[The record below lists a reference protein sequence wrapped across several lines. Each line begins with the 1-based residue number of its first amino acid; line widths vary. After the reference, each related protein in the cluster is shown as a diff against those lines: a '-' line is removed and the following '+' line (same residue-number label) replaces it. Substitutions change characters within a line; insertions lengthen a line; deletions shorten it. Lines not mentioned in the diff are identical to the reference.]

1 MLGKVYSGA
10 LSGVDGVLVCVEAD
24 AGNGLPQF
32 DMIGML
38 EKSVTEARER
48 VRTALKNTGYLLP
61 AGRYTINL
69 SPADLKKHGNAFD
82 ISIAVAVLIA
92 TGDVVQE
99 KTDGVFMLGELS
111 LDGKIRPVDG
121 VLPLVM
127 MAAEMGFKSVI
138 VPYENGN
145 EASIASGID
154 VYPFTDLREVID
166 FLDNRN
172 ARAPLKNDAGKVLEE
187 AMHKSGYDMADING
201 QILAKRATTVAAA
214 GRHNIL
220 YIGPPGSG
228 KTMLAKR
235 FPSILPDLTLDE
247 ALEITKLHSICGLLP
262 RDKALICERP
272 FRNPHHTTSMQALV
286 GGGRIPKPGEVTL
299 AHKGILFLD
308 ELPEFNKQT
317 LEVLRQPLEDRE
329 VVLSRVQA
337 SYHFPA
343 DCQLVAAMNPCSCG
357 YYPDRSRCH
366 CSPADVARYLG
377 RISRPLLDRID
388 LCVEVARIGYDDLER
403 KETNESSAD
412 IRSKVIKAV
421 EIQRERYKKENI
433 MYNSQLTPG
442 LIRKYCKLGDTEK
455 KLLKDA
461 FDRLNLSARAYHRMI
476 KVSRTIAD
484 LEGSERITED
494 HICEAIG
501 YRTFDREVWR

>member
-187 AMHKSGYDMADING
+187 AKHKSGYDMADING

-247 ALEITKLHSICGLLP
+247 A
-262 RDKALICERP
+262 
-272 FRNPHHTTSMQALV
+272 
-286 GGGRIPKPGEVTL
+286 
-299 AHKGILFLD
+299 
-308 ELPEFNKQT
+308 
-317 LEVLRQPLEDRE
+317 
-329 VVLSRVQA
+329 
-337 SYHFPA
+337 
-343 DCQLVAAMNPCSCG
+343 
-357 YYPDRSRCH
+357 
-366 CSPADVARYLG
+366 
-377 RISRPLLDRID
+377 
-388 LCVEVARIGYDDLER
+388 
-403 KETNESSAD
+403 
-412 IRSKVIKAV
+412 
-421 EIQRERYKKENI
+421 
-433 MYNSQLTPG
+433 
-442 LIRKYCKLGDTEK
+442 
-455 KLLKDA
+455 
-461 FDRLNLSARAYHRMI
+461 
-476 KVSRTIAD
+476 
-484 LEGSERITED
+484 
-494 HICEAIG
+494 
-501 YRTFDREVWR
+501 